1 MTVLLSPKE
10 QFQAQEDTA
19 KEWRGVVTGKTMG
32 AALTH
37 AIAQY
42 STECHPTTE
51 QLEGVRRFVYELLN
65 LAEKPEPPPNFP
77 QKVLKRITS
86 PQHA

>member
-19 KEWRGVVTGKTMG
+19 KQWREMVTGKTMG

-42 STECHPTTE
+42 SHECHPTTE
-51 QLEGVRRFVYELLN
+51 QLEGVRRFIYELLN
-65 LAEKPEPPPNFP
+65 LAEKPEAPPTFP
-77 QKVLKRITS
+77 QKVLKRIT
-86 PQHA
+86 PQQHA